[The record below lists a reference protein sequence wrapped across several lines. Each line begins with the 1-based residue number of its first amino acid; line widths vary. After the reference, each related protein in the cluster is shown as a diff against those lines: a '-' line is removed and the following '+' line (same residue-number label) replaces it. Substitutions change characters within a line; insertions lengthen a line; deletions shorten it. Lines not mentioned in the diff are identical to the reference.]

1 MIVIYKTDKPRTS
14 KHLLRVFVIVNLV
27 GKHLT
32 KILTVVSTTKNDF
45 PIHLRSLPK
54 VSSRQSFNQEVT
66 NIIKRLRAKFCKS
79 ASYFRFSELSIEIF
93 KEILK
98 CACTS
103 SKGTW
108 PASSHILM
116 MPACMWLPVSGLL
129 LSVLSYHKLLISED
143 DSDTEIDVI
152 QDSIRRHV
160 RKTFKKR
167 FKQEIGSR

>member
-14 KHLLRVFVIVNLV
+14 KHLLRIFVIVNLV

-79 ASYFRFSELSIEIF
+79 ASYFRFSELNIEIF

-108 PASSHILM
+108 PARSHILM
-116 MPACMWLPVSGLL
+116 MPACDCQCLVCCCPF
-129 LSVLSYHKLLISED
+129 SVIINSLFLKTILTQKLTSSKIVYVVTLGKRSRR
-143 DSDTEIDVI
+143 DS
-152 QDSIRRHV
+152 S
-160 RKTFKKR
+160 KK
-167 FKQEIGSR
+167 